1 MEKFRYRD
9 DVDAWLA
16 PMNYEEFWRAIKPH
30 CLVLE
35 YRSVCDAKIET
46 GQVPLADILFG
57 LKAMAAHELSKR
69 HRLTSKPGMPWLTVV
84 PASFSEEWAKACRR
98 SEEEVSRVMV
108 SAPGAWG
115 RHVG

>member
-16 PMNYEEFWRAIKPH
+16 PMNYEEFWCAIKPH

-46 GQVPLADILFG
+46 GQVSAADILFG
-57 LKAMAAHELSKR
+57 LKAMASYELGRR
-69 HRLTSKPGMPWLTVV
+69 HRLVPRPATPWLKIVRN
-84 PASFSEEWAKACRR
+84 EE
-98 SEEEVSRVMV
+98 
-108 SAPGAWG
+108 
-115 RHVG
+115 